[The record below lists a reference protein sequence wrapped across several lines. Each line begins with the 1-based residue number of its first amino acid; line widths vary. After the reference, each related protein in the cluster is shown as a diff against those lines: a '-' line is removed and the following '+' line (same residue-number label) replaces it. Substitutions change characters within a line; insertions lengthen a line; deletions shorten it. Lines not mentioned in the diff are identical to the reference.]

1 MSTVSQEFKLL
12 EREGLTELGFH
23 KIPLERGDV
32 IVRLIYHCITN
43 YFPLE
48 VPQEPDLPSLTSVL
62 KRKKHRHLP
71 SWLKS

>member
-12 EREGLTELGFH
+12 EREGHTDLGFP
-23 KIPLERGDV
+23 KIPLVRGAVTV
-32 IVRLIYHCITN
+32 ILIYHCITN
-43 YFPLE
+43 DFPLE

-62 KRKKHRHLP
+62 KRKKCRHLP